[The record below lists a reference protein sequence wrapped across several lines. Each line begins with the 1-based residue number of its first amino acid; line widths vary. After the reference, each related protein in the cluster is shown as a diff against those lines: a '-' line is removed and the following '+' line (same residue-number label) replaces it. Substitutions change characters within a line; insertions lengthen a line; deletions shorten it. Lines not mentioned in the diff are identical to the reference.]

1 MLQDRALAFFFLFC
15 LWGNVSV
22 DIFMGL
28 DVDLRSTGFAFHRI
42 VYESGV
48 KFDPLFVENSQ
59 YMRYSAL
66 ITAIIY
72 APYYVIATISLLKG
86 DGLGKRS
93 SFVRNYSW
101 VYAVGMFVN
110 MSIVLS
116 LEYNEFR
123 LGSKLAPKL
132 GFYWIPCGSY
142 WLIPFLLIFRLQ
154 RESRRILKDE

>member
-48 KFDPLFVENSQ
+48 KFDPLFVENSP

-66 ITAIIY
+66 LTAFIY
-72 APYYVIATISLLKG
+72 APYYVVATISLLKG

-123 LGSKLAPKL
+123 LGSRLAPKL
-132 GFYWIPCGSY
+132 GLYWIPCGSY

>member
-1 MLQDRALAFFFLFC
+1 
-15 LWGNVSV
+15 
-22 DIFMGL
+22 MGL

-48 KFDPLFVENSQ
+48 KFDPLFVENSP

-66 ITAIIY
+66 LTALIY
-72 APYYVIATISLLKG
+72 APYYVVATISLLKG